1 MIIALAFIQP
11 PFITKTLTA
20 VIHCSVCG
28 NRSEALRQA
37 ALRYPLMTTELAVL
51 VLACAAWINRA
62 QDHRIRFLVIHNR
75 VLRETDAILTA

>member
-1 MIIALAFIQP
+1 
-11 PFITKTLTA
+11 
-20 VIHCSVCG
+20 
-28 NRSEALRQA
+28 
-37 ALRYPLMTTELAVL
+37 MTTELAVL